1 MDLRKNEGGE
11 GATFVG
17 ERCAAALSA
26 PLLARP
32 RWRMDD
38 IELRVVRKLTERHV
52 TLHLLLPRQEYNV
65 TAIPRGGLNFDQFNV
80 KVFRSLLLYPHWP
93 LKCACLTLHDLL

>member
-17 ERCAAALSA
+17 ECCAAALSA

-52 TLHLLLPRQEYNV
+52 TLQLACYCPGKNV
-65 TAIPRGGLNFDQFNV
+65 AAIPRGGLNFDQFNV
-80 KVFRSLLLYPHWP
+80 VFRSLLL
-93 LKCACLTLHDLL
+93 